1 MALISYLTTI
11 DFDFGALGRLAE
23 HLDRLGVRR
32 PLVVTDHGVV
42 AAGIAARVEAA
53 LGAAHGARFDET
65 PENPT
70 EAAVRKGAAAYELH
84 SADGIVAVGGGSSMD
99 LAKAVALAVTHSGA
113 LAGYAMVEGG
123 LSRITAAVA
132 PVVAIPT
139 TAGTGSEVGRGAVI
153 VMDDGRKLGLISPH
167 LIPKIAL
174 CDPEL
179 TLTLPPALT
188 AATGMDA
195 IAHCIETFLS
205 PAVNP
210 PADGI
215 ALDGLARAIAWI
227 ETAVRDGANREA
239 RWNMLMAA
247 VEGAL
252 AFQKGL
258 GAVHAL
264 SHPLGALPGMRLHH
278 GTLNAVFL
286 PAVLRFNAAHVGD
299 KMRRVASAMGLAPD
313 ADVAGCV
320 RDLNRRIGLPA
331 GLAAMGVPREALPA
345 IAEAATRDH
354 CHATNPRPA
363 SVADY
368 ARLLE
373 ESYA

>member
-11 DFDFGALGRLAE
+11 DFDFGALARLGEHLGRL
-23 HLDRLGVRR
+23 GICR

-42 AAGIAARVEAA
+42 AAGLVARVEAA
-53 LGAAHGARFDET
+53 LPGGVHSARFDET

-70 EAAVRKGAAAYELH
+70 EAAVRKGAAAYEIH
-84 SADGIVAVGGGSSMD
+84 DADGIVAVGGGSSMD
-99 LAKAVALAVTHSGA
+99 LAKAVALSVSHPGPLAQYAV
-113 LAGYAMVEGG
+113 VEGG
-123 LSRITAAVA
+123 LTRITAAVA
-132 PVVAIPT
+132 PVIAIPT

-153 VMDDGRKLGLISPH
+153 VMADGRKLGLISQH
-167 LIPKIAL
+167 LIPRVAL

-179 TLTLPPALT
+179 TLTLPARLT

-195 IAHCIETFLS
+195 VAHCIETFLS
-205 PAVNP
+205 PTVNP

-215 ALDGLARAIAWI
+215 ALDGLSRAIGWI
-227 ETAVRDGANREA
+227 ETAVRDGASREA
-239 RWNMLMAA
+239 RWQMLMAA

-264 SHPLGALPGMRLHH
+264 SHPLGAAPGMKLHH

-299 KMRRVASAMGLAPD
+299 KMRRLAQAMGLAAD
-313 ADVAGCV
+313 ADLAGCV
-320 RDLNRRIGLPA
+320 RDLNRRIGMPA
-331 GLAAMGVPREALPA
+331 GLAAMGVPRDVLPA
-345 IAEAATRDH
+345 IAEAAARDH
-354 CHATNPRPA
+354 CHVTNPRTA

-368 ARLLE
+368 AALLE
-373 ESYA
+373 ESY